1 MNVLFIISTEDAETI
16 YNAMRLSN
24 VAVKKGDDV
33 SVFML
38 GKGVLFEQSSNE
50 PFNVMEQVNQFQ
62 GDFYVWGVCMKSH
75 GLEGSSSCPIAWMDD
90 LYELAMEA
98 DKVLTFW
105 YFFTSPYRT

>member
-1 MNVLFIISTEDAETI
+1 MNVLFIISTDDSETA
-16 YNAMRLSN
+16 YNAMRLAN

-38 GKGVLFEQSSNE
+38 GKGVLFEQISTE
-50 PFNVMEQVNQFQ
+50 QFNVLEQINQYE

-90 LYELAMEA
+90 LYQLSMDA
-98 DKVLTFW
+98 DKVFTF
-105 YFFTSPYRT
+105 